1 MNKTQ
6 LIDAVA
12 DGTGMSKAVAEKM
25 LDVAIDTITRALKDG
40 DSVTIV
46 GFGTFRASE
55 RAARSGRNPRTGEAI
70 DIKAARIPKF
80 SAGKAFKDA
89 LNWRPCCSKVF
100 EARETASRRTPR
112 VVGRTTVRCLRRH
125 ATVPGA

>member
-100 EARETASRRTPR
+100 
-112 VVGRTTVRCLRRH
+112 
-125 ATVPGA
+125 

>member
-89 LNWRPCCSKVF
+89 LN
-100 EARETASRRTPR
+100 
-112 VVGRTTVRCLRRH
+112 
-125 ATVPGA
+125 